1 MQLLQAMRVRHAPKR
16 CKNSS
21 KFARSAAKNHA
32 HFRRATHRTI
42 TKIAMLAACSRRGPS
57 VDLAHV
63 LQSSRVRVASILHE
77 SRCNFARFS
86 PKNKEKVRVI
96 RRGTSDKR
104 AAQAQKQCLD
114 LYCATQ
120 SNADAFAQILQAM
133 HMRCAQKICKNSS
146 KFARSAAKNHAHFR
160 RATHRTI
167 TKIAMLAACRRRGPS
182 VDLAHVLQSS
192 RVRVASI
199 LRASRCTF
207 ARFSPKKSEKFRA
220 NRRGTSAERASQ
232 AQKQCFDVPGSSQ
245 SNADALEQL
254 L

>member
-1 MQLLQAMRVRHAPKR
+1 MQ
-16 CKNSS
+16 
-21 KFARSAAKNHA
+21 FETKNHA

-86 PKNKEKVRVI
+86 PKNLENFPR

-167 TKIAMLAACRRRGPS
+167 TRIAII
-182 VDLAHVLQSS
+182 D
-192 RVRVASI
+192 
-199 LRASRCTF
+199 ASR
-207 ARFSPKKSEKFRA
+207 RP
-220 NRRGTSAERASQ
+220 
-232 AQKQCFDVPGSSQ
+232 
-245 SNADALEQL
+245 
-254 L
+254 